1 MERLPAFRIVRVC
14 SPQSDFMEKPM
25 RTSMMVR
32 RDAAFAGTYVIG
44 TEAAL
49 ILSTIRGITDVQVE
63 NQYVDRA
70 YLSFTWDG
78 GRNKFDF
85 RPDFE
90 QIDQQLKVK
99 GMRRMQ

>member
-1 MERLPAFRIVRVC
+1 
-14 SPQSDFMEKPM
+14 M

-49 ILSTIRGITDVQVE
+49 ILATIRGITDVQIE
-63 NQYVDRA
+63 NQYIDRA
-70 YLSFTWDG
+70 NLSFTWDG

-85 RPDFE
+85 RPDFA
-90 QIDQQLKVK
+90 QIDQLLKSK
-99 GMRRMQ
+99 GMHRMQ